1 MGIYDENGELTDE
14 YLPKVIAEAGAVKI
28 YSDGTAS
35 GGLTVE
41 LGQLG
46 MARILADAVRRVREE
61 LAERYDNVEWGAAF
75 QKNMDRLTDRI
86 EAVEKAIQDTRIDQ
100 GEMGLVSE
108 QEARNTIKHIEA
120 VREEGVSGHNHLAD
134 RVAALENGVKAV
146 DRAERSRCEMEGT
159 QLWPLVYGLIE
170 RLDALES
177 RQLDPPSNLRARES
191 GPKQD
196 EAGEGAYPTVCDCKC
211 GGCYE
216 TARRELAR
224 EIAEGLREKARQW
237 DRQGERLNAAA
248 RFGVAADIEREFGG
262 E

>member
-196 EAGEGAYPTVCDCKC
+196 EAGEGAGHTDQELLDYRKQGWDD
-211 GGCYE
+211 G
-216 TARRELAR
+216 RHELAR
-224 EIAEGLREKARQW
+224 EIV
-237 DRQGERLNAAA
+237 ERLRGDRGPDIAT
-248 RFGVAADIEREFGG
+248 ADWIEREYLKEEG
-262 E
+262 